1 MKKKKYILL
10 VDVLNNK
17 IVADL
22 WTNKDEFIKA
32 YELPYKKNVKI
43 LNNKIKVKYYLNELT
58 LLVLKNENIRLKDLK
73 VKIEL
78 NVLT

>member
-1 MKKKKYILL
+1 MKKYILL
-10 VDVLNNK
+10 VDILNEE

-22 WTNKDEFIKA
+22 WTNKDEFIRA

-43 LNNKIKVKYYLNELT
+43 SNNKIKVKYYLNELI